1 MKEELLTDSEYQQ
14 ELFDRLKRSVSLKK
28 EEECFGACLN
38 SAMWWIVE
46 EPHPSA
52 ASIKNA
58 VLGVCPFLKKTDPR
72 KGTSCI
78 GMILDIIDKAGLEKK
93 ITRFECIEGLRG
105 FVYPIFQGDKL
116 YGYIGACYTKK
127 EVSPEIMDIFAAFT
141 DTIVKEVQKELELS
155 KLYETI
161 RPRAIALSTVH
172 TVHRLIGSTLDM
184 NELLPRVARL
194 SLQVIRANRCSIKLV
209 DSTKKLLL
217 PKVTIDL
224 RETKSKLKKVRIGRW
239 SPGKAAKFG
248 RPMRDKNHLATPLID
263 EDVIGVITLYDKIDG
278 KPFTQFDQEI
288 MSTLSEQAV
297 IAIKNAQLY
306 KEQEKLTF
314 GMIKS
319 LAAIVSTRTNSN
331 YVPRASFLRITT
343 LIGQKLQ
350 LSTYE
355 LKSIEYAILL
365 HDAGQLIVPE
375 EVLKKPSKLTQK
387 QYNLVKE
394 HPIIGAE
401 ILKPIKALKSIIPI
415 ILYHH
420 ENYDGTGYP
429 KGLKKDQIP
438 LCARIMAVVSAFEA
452 MLTKRPYRT
461 PKSVDSAIDEIEKSS
476 GTQFDPKVVQ
486 AFLDAAG
493 RKDIRE
499 MLIKERYGRHK

>member
-1 MKEELLTDSEYQQ
+1 MKQEFTDREYQQ
-14 ELFDRLKRSVSLKK
+14 ELFDKLKKSVSLKK
-28 EEECFGACLN
+28 EEECFGSCLK
-38 SAMWWIVE
+38 SAMWWLIE

-52 ASIKNA
+52 ASIKKL
-58 VLGVCPFLKKTDPR
+58 VLNTCPFLKKPDFQ
-72 KGTSCI
+72 KGASCVR
-78 GMILDIIDKAGLEKK
+78 MLEDMVEKAGLEKRMV
-93 ITRFECIEGLRG
+93 RFECIEGLRG
-105 FVYPIFQGDKL
+105 FIYPISQGDKL

-127 EVSPEIMDIFAAFT
+127 DVSDEIMDIFAAFT

-217 PKVTIDL
+217 PKATVDL

-248 RPMRDKNHLATPLID
+248 RPIRDKNHLATPLID

-288 MSTLSEQAV
+288 MSTLAEQAV
-297 IAIKNAQLY
+297 IAIKNAHLY

-319 LAAIVSTRTNSN
+319 LAAIVSTRKSGQ
-331 YVPRASFLRITT
+331 YMPRASFLRITT
-343 LIGQKLQ
+343 LVGQKLH
-350 LSTYE
+350 LSGYE
-355 LKSIEYAILL
+355 LKSIEYSILL

-375 EVLKKPSKLTQK
+375 EVLKKPAKLTEK

-415 ILYHH
+415 ILHHH

-438 LCARIMAVVSAFEA
+438 VGARIMAVVSAFEA
-452 MLTKRPYRT
+452 MITKKPYRT
-461 PKSVDSAIDEIEKSS
+461 PKSINAAAEEIRNSS
-476 GTQFDPKVVQ
+476 GKQFDPKVVQ
-486 AFLDAAG
+486 AFLEVIK
-493 RKDIRE
+493 RKDISE
-499 MLIKERYGRHK
+499 MLAREKHGKR

>member
-1 MKEELLTDSEYQQ
+1 MRERSTDKEYRQ
-14 ELFDRLKRSVSLKK
+14 ELFDRLRKSVSLKK
-28 EEECFGACLN
+28 EEECFGACLK
-38 SAMWWIVE
+38 SALWWIIE
-46 EPHPSA
+46 EPHPQPA
-52 ASIKNA
+52 TVKKLVINT
-58 VLGVCPFLKKTDPR
+58 CPFLKKPDFR
-72 KGTSCI
+72 KGISCVR
-78 GMILDIIDKAGLEKK
+78 MLADIVEKVGIEKK
-93 ITRFECIEGLRG
+93 LARFECIEGLRG

-127 EVSPEIMDIFAAFT
+127 DVSSEIMDVFAAFT

-217 PKVTIDL
+217 PKVTVDL

-248 RPMRDKNHLATPLID
+248 RPIRDKNHLATPLID

-288 MSTLSEQAV
+288 MSTLAEQAV
-297 IAIKNAQLY
+297 IAIKNAHLY

-319 LAAIVSTRTNSN
+319 LAAIVSTRTNSH

-343 LIGQKLQ
+343 LVGQKLH
-350 LSTYE
+350 LSGYE

-365 HDAGQLIVPE
+365 HDTGQLIVPE
-375 EVLKKPSKLTQK
+375 QVLKKPSRLTEK

-394 HPIIGAE
+394 HTVIGAE
-401 ILKPIKALKSIIPI
+401 ILKPIKALRSIIPI
-415 ILYHH
+415 ILHHH

-438 LCARIMAVVSAFEA
+438 IGARIMAVVSAFEA
-452 MLTKRPYRT
+452 MITKRPYRT
-461 PKSVDSAIDEIEKSS
+461 PKSINAAITEIGNSS
-476 GTQFDPKVVQ
+476 SRQFDPKAVQ
-486 AFLDAAG
+486 AFLEIVK
-493 RKDIRE
+493 RKDIKE
-499 MLIKERYGRHK
+499 MLERERNGRKK

>member
-1 MKEELLTDSEYQQ
+1 MKEQGTDREYRQ
-14 ELFDRLKRSVSLKK
+14 ELFDRLKRSMSLKK
-28 EEECFGACLN
+28 EEECFGSCLK
-38 SAMWWIVE
+38 SALWWLIE
-46 EPHPSA
+46 EPHPQA
-52 ASIKNA
+52 ATVKKL
-58 VLGVCPFLKKTDPR
+58 VLNTCPFVKKPGFR
-72 KGTSCI
+72 KGPGCV
-78 GMILDIIDKAGLEKK
+78 GMLVDIVEKAGIEKK
-93 ITRFECIEGLRG
+93 LIRFECIEGLRG
-105 FVYPIFQGDKL
+105 FVYPISQGDKL

-127 EVSPEIMDIFAAFT
+127 DVSSDIMDIFAAFT
-141 DTIVKEVQKELELS
+141 DTIVKETQKEQELS

-217 PKVTIDL
+217 PKVTVDL

-248 RPMRDKNHLATPLID
+248 RPIRDRNHLATPLID

-288 MSTLSEQAV
+288 MSTLAEQAV
-297 IAIKNAQLY
+297 IAIKNAHLY
-306 KEQEKLTF
+306 KEQERLTF
-314 GMIKS
+314 GIIKS
-319 LAAIVSTRTNSN
+319 LAAIVSTRTNGR
-331 YVPRASFLRITT
+331 YMPRASFLRITT
-343 LIGQKLQ
+343 LIGQKLH
-350 LSTYE
+350 LSGYE

-365 HDAGQLIVPE
+365 HDAGQLIVPD
-375 EVLKKPSKLTQK
+375 EVLKKPAKLTQK

-415 ILYHH
+415 ILHHH
-420 ENYDGTGYP
+420 ENYNGTGYP

-438 LCARIMAVVSAFEA
+438 IGARIMAVVSVFEA
-452 MLTKRPYRT
+452 MITKRPYRT
-461 PKSVDSAIDEIEKSS
+461 PKSINAAIEEIRNSS
-476 GTQFDPKVVQ
+476 GNQFDPKVVQ
-486 AFLDAAG
+486 AFLEVVK
-493 RKDIRE
+493 RKDIKE
-499 MLIKERYGRHK
+499 MLVKERHGREK

>member
-1 MKEELLTDSEYQQ
+1 MKETVINREYQR
-14 ELFDRLKRSVSLKK
+14 ELFDRLKKNVSLKK
-28 EEECFGACLN
+28 EEECFGTCLK
-38 SAMWWIVE
+38 SALWWLIE
-46 EPHPSA
+46 EPHPQA
-52 ASIKNA
+52 ATIKKLVSNT
-58 VLGVCPFLKKTDPR
+58 CPFFTQPGPH
-72 KGTSCI
+72 KG
-78 GMILDIIDKAGLEKK
+78 AGCLNMLADVVAQAGREKK
-93 ITRFECIEGLRG
+93 LTRFECLEGLRG
-105 FVYPIFQGDKL
+105 FVYPISQGDKL

-127 EVSPEIMDIFAAFT
+127 DVSAEIMNIFVAFT

-184 NELLPRVARL
+184 GELLPRVARL

-248 RPMRDKNHLATPLID
+248 RPIRDSNHLATPLID

-278 KPFTQFDQEI
+278 KPFTSFDQEI
-288 MSTLSEQAV
+288 MSTLAEQAV

-306 KEQEKLTF
+306 KEQEKLTV
-314 GMIKS
+314 GMIRS
-319 LAAIVSTRTNSN
+319 LAAIVSTRAKGQYFPS
-331 YVPRASFLRITT
+331 ASFLRIAN
-343 LIGQKLQ
+343 LIGQKLF
-350 LSTYE
+350 LSGFE

-365 HDAGQLIVPE
+365 HDAGQLIVPD
-375 EVLKKPSKLTQK
+375 EVLKKPSKLTGRE
-387 QYNLVKE
+387 YNIVKE

-401 ILKPIKALKSIIPI
+401 ILKPIKALRTIIPI
-415 ILYHH
+415 VLYHH

-429 KGLKKDQIP
+429 KGLRKDQIP
-438 LCARIMAVVSAFEA
+438 LAARIMAVVSAFEA
-452 MLTKRPYRT
+452 MITKRPYRT
-461 PKSVDSAIDEIEKSS
+461 AKSIKSAIAEINKSS
-476 GTQFDPKVVQ
+476 GTQLDPKVVQ
-486 AFLDAAG
+486 AFLEVVK
-493 RKDIRE
+493 RKDIQE
-499 MLIKERYGRHK
+499 MLGREHYGHK

>member
-1 MKEELLTDSEYQQ
+1 MLIDKEYQR
-14 ELFDRLKRSVSLKK
+14 ELFDRLKKSASLKK
-28 EEECFGACLN
+28 EEECFGACLK
-38 SAMWWIVE
+38 SALWWLVE
-46 EPHPSA
+46 EPRPNA
-52 ASIKNA
+52 AAIKQA
-58 VLGVCPFLKKTDPR
+58 IAGACHFLKKADFR
-72 KGTSCI
+72 RGSGCV
-78 GMILDIIDKAGLEKK
+78 GMLTGFVEKAGLEKK
-93 ITRFECIEGLRG
+93 PVTFECLEGLRG

-116 YGYIGACYTKK
+116 YGYIGSCYTKK
-127 EVSPEIMDIFAAFT
+127 DVTCEIIDIFAAFT

-172 TVHRLIGSTLDM
+172 TVHRLIGSTLDLS
-184 NELLPRVARL
+184 ELLPRVARL

-217 PKVTIDL
+217 PKVTVDL
-224 RETKSKLKKVRIGRW
+224 RETKSKLKKVPIGRW
-239 SPGKAAKFG
+239 SPGKAAKYG
-248 RPMRDKNHLATPLID
+248 RPIRDKNHLATPLID

-288 MSTLSEQAV
+288 MSTLAEQAV

-319 LAAIVSTRTNSN
+319 LAAIVSTRTDGH
-331 YVPRASFLRITT
+331 YMPLASFLRITT
-343 LIGQKLQ
+343 LLGQKLN
-350 LSTYE
+350 LSGYE
-355 LKSIEYAILL
+355 IKNIEYATLL

-375 EVLKKPSKLTQK
+375 EVLKKPSKLTER

-401 ILKPIKALKSIIPI
+401 ILKPIKALKAVIPI
-415 ILYHH
+415 ILHHH

-438 LCARIMAVVSAFEA
+438 LCARIMAVVTAFEA
-452 MLTKRPYRT
+452 MITKRPYRT
-461 PKSVDSAIDEIEKSS
+461 PKSISSAVGEISKGS
-476 GTQFDPKVVQ
+476 GTQFDPRVVG
-486 AFLDAAG
+486 AFLDVVK
-493 RKDIRE
+493 RKDIKE
-499 MLIKERYGRHK
+499 MLARERYGRQR

>member
-1 MKEELLTDSEYQQ
+1 MGQEGINKEYRQ
-14 ELFDRLKRSVSLKK
+14 ELFDRLRRSASLKK
-28 EEECFGACLN
+28 EEECFGACLR
-38 SAMWWIVE
+38 SALWWLIE
-46 EPHPSA
+46 EPHPHLSA
-52 ASIKNA
+52 IKKLVMNT
-58 VLGVCPFLKKTDPR
+58 CPFLKKPDFQ
-72 KGTSCI
+72 KGTNCI
-78 GMILDIIDKAGLEKK
+78 GMIANIIEEAGIQKK
-93 ITRFECIEGLRG
+93 LVRFECIEGLRG
-105 FVYPIFQGDKL
+105 FIYPIFQGDKL
-116 YGYIGACYTKK
+116 YGYLGTCYTKK
-127 EVSPEIMDIFAAFT
+127 DISPEIMDIFAAFT
-141 DTIVKEVQKELELS
+141 DTIVKEMQKELELS

-217 PKVTIDL
+217 PKVTVDL
-224 RETKSKLKKVRIGRW
+224 RETKSRLKKVRIGRW

-248 RPMRDKNHLATPLID
+248 RPIRDKNHLATPLID

-288 MSTLSEQAV
+288 MSTLAEQAV
-297 IAIKNAQLY
+297 IAIKNAHLY

-319 LAAIVSTRTNSN
+319 LAAIVSTRTNN
-331 YVPRASFLRITT
+331 RYMPRASFLRITT
-343 LIGQKLQ
+343 LVGQKLH
-350 LSTYE
+350 LSGYE

-365 HDAGQLIVPE
+365 HDTGQLIVPE
-375 EVLKKPSKLTQK
+375 EVLKKPSKLTEK

-394 HPIIGAE
+394 HTVIGAE
-401 ILKPIKALKSIIPI
+401 ILKPIKALRSIIPI
-415 ILYHH
+415 ILHHH

-438 LCARIMAVVSAFEA
+438 IGARIMAVVSAFEA
-452 MLTKRPYRT
+452 MITKRPYRT
-461 PKSVDSAIDEIEKSS
+461 PKSINAAMEEIGNSS
-476 GTQFDPKVVQ
+476 GRQFDPKVVQ
-486 AFLDAAG
+486 AFLEVAK
-493 RKDIRE
+493 RKDIKE
-499 MLIKERYGRHK
+499 MLAKERHGKQK